1 MGSIER
7 KGLPLWNHAK
17 GGPMLGPGVSRMSRS
32 RPLQGALP
40 PGKPAGYAV
49 WPGGGGAW
57 CGWPGGGER

>member
-40 PGKPAGYAV
+40 PGKPCGCAV
-49 WPGGGGAW
+49 WPGGGERG
-57 CGWPGGGER
+57 CEWPGGGER